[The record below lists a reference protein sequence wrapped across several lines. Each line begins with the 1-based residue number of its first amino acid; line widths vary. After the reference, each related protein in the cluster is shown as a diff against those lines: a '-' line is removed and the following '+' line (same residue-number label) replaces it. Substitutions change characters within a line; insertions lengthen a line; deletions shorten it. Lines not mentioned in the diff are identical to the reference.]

1 MCVRAVLNKNLDF
14 PGSSFFNIRL
24 PPKSLSALSVI
35 ITKPELLCRN
45 LYNCEAGF
53 CCFGFAFGV
62 FFLVGFL
69 VFWGLVCLFVCVL
82 IINIF

>member
-1 MCVRAVLNKNLDF
+1 MCVRAVLNKSLDF
-14 PGSSFFNIRL
+14 PGSNFFSIRL

-53 CCFGFAFGV
+53 CCFEVFFGGV
-62 FFLVGFL
+62 FVVLRVG
-69 VFWGLVCLFVCVL
+69 LFVCICV
-82 IINIF
+82 NY